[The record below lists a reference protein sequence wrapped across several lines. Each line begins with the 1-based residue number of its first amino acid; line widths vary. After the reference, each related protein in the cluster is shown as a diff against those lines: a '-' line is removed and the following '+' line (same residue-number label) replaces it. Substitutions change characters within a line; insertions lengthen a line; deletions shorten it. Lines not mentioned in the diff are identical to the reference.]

1 MSSTVTA
8 IDYLVESIFNES
20 ELQDPILKLAI
31 TLAKEIEKEQIENA
45 YFEGA
50 DACDVEL
57 EGERYFLVKPCSLS
71 GGALYYALTYG
82 I

>member
-1 MSSTVTA
+1 MNKQTA
-8 IDYLVESIFNES
+8 VEWLIEQYENGIHTIQVDE
-20 ELQDPILKLAI
+20 IAKLM
-31 TLAKEIEKEQIENA
+31 EKEQIENA

>member
-1 MSSTVTA
+1 MSKQTA
-8 IDYLVESIFNES
+8 VEWLIEQYENGINTI
-20 ELQDPILKLAI
+20 QVDQIAKLM
-31 TLAKEIEKEQIENA
+31 EKEQIENA

-57 EGERYFLVKPCSLS
+57 EGDRYFLVKPCSLS

>member
-1 MSSTVTA
+1 MSKQTA
-8 IDYLVESIFNES
+8 VEWLIEQYENGIHTI
-20 ELQDPILKLAI
+20 QVDQIAKLM
-31 TLAKEIEKEQIENA
+31 EKEQIENA

-57 EGERYFLVKPCSLS
+57 EGDRYFLVKPCSVS

>member
-1 MSSTVTA
+1 MNKQTA
-8 IDYLVESIFNES
+8 VEWLIEQYENGIHTIQVDE
-20 ELQDPILKLAI
+20 IAKLM
-31 TLAKEIEKEQIENA
+31 EKEQIESA

>member
-1 MSSTVTA
+1 MNKQTA
-8 IDYLVESIFNES
+8 VEWLIEQYENGIHTIQVDE
-20 ELQDPILKLAI
+20 IAKLM
-31 TLAKEIEKEQIENA
+31 EKEQIENA

-57 EGERYFLVKPCSLS
+57 EGDRYFLVKPCSVS

>member
-1 MSSTVTA
+1 MKKQTA
-8 IDYLVESIFNES
+8 VEWLMEQYENGIHTIQVDE
-20 ELQDPILKLAI
+20 IAKLM
-31 TLAKEIEKEQIENA
+31 EKEQIENA

>member
-1 MSSTVTA
+1 MSKQTA
-8 IDYLVESIFNES
+8 VEWLIEQYENGIHTIQVDE
-20 ELQDPILKLAI
+20 IAKLM
-31 TLAKEIEKEQIENA
+31 EKEQIENA

-57 EGERYFLVKPCSLS
+57 EGDRYFLVKPCSVS